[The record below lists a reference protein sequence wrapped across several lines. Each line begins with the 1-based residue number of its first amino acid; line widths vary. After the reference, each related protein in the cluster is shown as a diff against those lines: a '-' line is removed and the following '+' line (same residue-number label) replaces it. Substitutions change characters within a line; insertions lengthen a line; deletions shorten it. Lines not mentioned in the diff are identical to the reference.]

1 MVESKA
7 QGETREAYLRSYN
20 RSQEPYCSSTVLIRD
35 DCVCCDLWPYSC
47 SWRCVVAF
55 RDVIARCPRSPVT
68 RQCQY
73 YGYRL
78 ILVVYLSTNSAW

>member
-35 DCVCCDLWPYSC
+35 DCVLRLAVQLKLAMRSC
-47 SWRCVVAF
+47 IS
-55 RDVIARCPRSPVT
+55 
-68 RQCQY
+68 
-73 YGYRL
+73 
-78 ILVVYLSTNSAW
+78 